1 MFIKVLIITV
11 ILVAFIILALGVKI
25 WFNPNAEFTAHSC
38 ALDDGSLDKDGA
50 CSQCKIKELIDN
62 IGQFEYEIIED
73 GIKIYGYKP

>member
-38 ALDDGSLDKDGA
+38 AFDEGDLNKDGA
-50 CSQCKIKELIDN
+50 CSMCQLKDLTDCPENKEIQKL
-62 IGQFEYEIIED
+62 
-73 GIKIYGYKP
+73 